1 MTGNMEEH
9 MSKIANRVRQHRNRL
24 AATGIR
30 RMEVA
35 VPASDAPL
43 LRRVAAVLRAG
54 GQRAE
59 QLKRQLAP
67 AVGVAPARSGEELV
81 AFFRASPLVGEDI
94 RVERDRSPGRSVD
107 L

>member
-1 MTGNMEEH
+1 MEEH
-9 MSKIANRVRQHRNRL
+9 MSNTANRVQQHRGRL
-24 AATGIR
+24 TASGLR

-35 VPASDAPL
+35 VPATDAPL
-43 LRRVAAVLRAG
+43 LRRVAALLRAG

-59 QLKRQLAP
+59 RLREQLAP
-67 AVGVAPARSGEELV
+67 AVGVSAAQSGEELV

-94 RVERDRSPGRSVD
+94 RVERDRLPGRAVD

>member
-1 MTGNMEEH
+1 MERH
-9 MSKIANRVRQHRNRL
+9 MNKTADRVQQHRGRR

-30 RMEVA
+30 RLEVA
-35 VPASDAPL
+35 VPADDAPL
-43 LRRVAAVLRAG
+43 LRQVAAVLRAG

-67 AVGVAPARSGEELV
+67 AVGTAPARSGEELV
-81 AFFRASPLVGEDI
+81 AFFRASPFVGEDI
-94 RVERDRSPGRSVD
+94 RLERDRSPGRPVD